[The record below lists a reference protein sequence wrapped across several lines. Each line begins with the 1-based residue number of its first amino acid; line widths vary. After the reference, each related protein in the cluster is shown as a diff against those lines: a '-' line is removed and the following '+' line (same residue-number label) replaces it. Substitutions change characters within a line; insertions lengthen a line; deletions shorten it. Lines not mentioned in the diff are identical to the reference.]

1 MRDTIT
7 TVEYVMY
14 KCNST
19 RVKHDTTIIPLFLL
33 KEFSLDELGNQSP
46 VLAVHLIKTLAH
58 VFSGRYVRGITRNL
72 AKRDDPFH
80 KNALCLLQE
89 VFIHVLHHVR
99 DPVMFFSYLHNLPL
113 IIVKQRV

>member
-72 AKRDDPFH
+72 PEHNDPFH
-80 KNALCLLQE
+80 ENGLCLLQKG
-89 VFIHVLHHVR
+89 FINVLHRVR
-99 DPVMFFSYLHNLPL
+99 DPATFASCFRLS
-113 IIVKQRV
+113 IIIQRV

>member
-58 VFSGRYVRGITRNL
+58 VLSGNEMRGTTRNL
-72 AKRDDPFH
+72 AKRDDPLH
-80 KNALCLLQE
+80 KNALCLHQQ
-89 VFIHVLHHVR
+89 VLINVLER
-99 DPVMFFSYLHNLPL
+99 RRYLATFFSFLLDLH
-113 IIVKQRV
+113 